1 MHHHNCQEKNKQNV
15 TSSQKNG
22 PMELFVGVKGES
34 VIITRGDVEL
44 AATEKFHFLIGSE
57 RDCFVFCF
65 LFFGLNTGHSC
76 EGYLRIAHALFA

>member
-22 PMELFVGVKGES
+22 PMELFVGAKGES

-44 AATEKFHFLIGSE
+44 AATEKFHFLIG
-57 RDCFVFCF
+57 C
-65 LFFGLNTGHSC
+65 N
-76 EGYLRIAHALFA
+76 